1 MILSEAKKSAPPIL
15 LPLTNT
21 NRPVPKP
28 RQRLQTSTSSS
39 SYNHR
44 TTAAN
49 MPAGEL
55 EKPTIVDNRDGTISL
70 KYDPKSEG
78 NYEMQIKYNSEH
90 IKGSPYK
97 FIVDNTSK
105 GLITAFGP

>member
-1 MILSEAKKSAPPIL
+1 
-15 LPLTNT
+15 
-21 NRPVPKP
+21 
-28 RQRLQTSTSSS
+28 
-39 SYNHR
+39 
-44 TTAAN
+44 